1 MYSQNAI
8 KEIPEVREYLS
19 KNHWPVGLQDTLLR
33 GLNKYKIRYIIADD
47 SGSMMASD
55 GAHLV
60 GEGNDQQMIACSRW
74 TELVTSMTFHAKLA
88 EVAQAKT
95 EFRLL
100 NQPQPIVL
108 GLGPEN
114 DSVNYTK
121 LIQLFQSGPRG
132 GTPLCRHIREVI
144 QEIEPQAAELRANNQ
159 KAVIVI
165 ATDGR
170 SSDGDVLTAM
180 KPLERLPVWVVIRL
194 CTDEPEIA
202 KYWSEIDK
210 NLELEVDVL
219 DDLTAEAEE
228 VNEQNPWLVY
238 GVPMQRLREFG
249 ISSKEIDLLDERTL
263 SSEQARTCLSILLGG
278 NLDDYPHPEV
288 DWYKF
293 KSFLEKKL
301 QECDLQ
307 WSPTKKR
314 MKPWVSVKR
323 FGKTYGKASKCTIM

>member
-8 KEIPEVREYLS
+8 KEIPEVREYLG

-114 DSVNYTK
+114 DSVCIYV
-121 LIQLFQSGPRG
+121 
-132 GTPLCRHIREVI
+132 CMYV
-144 QEIEPQAAELRANNQ
+144 
-159 KAVIVI
+159 
-165 ATDGR
+165 
-170 SSDGDVLTAM
+170 
-180 KPLERLPVWVVIRL
+180 
-194 CTDEPEIA
+194 
-202 KYWSEIDK
+202 
-210 NLELEVDVL
+210 
-219 DDLTAEAEE
+219 
-228 VNEQNPWLVY
+228 
-238 GVPMQRLREFG
+238 
-249 ISSKEIDLLDERTL
+249 
-263 SSEQARTCLSILLGG
+263 
-278 NLDDYPHPEV
+278 
-288 DWYKF
+288 
-293 KSFLEKKL
+293 
-301 QECDLQ
+301 
-307 WSPTKKR
+307 
-314 MKPWVSVKR
+314 
-323 FGKTYGKASKCTIM
+323 